1 MGGIAMAAAGAREK
15 CRVSQLPESS
25 GSPSRSAAER
35 EPATGPAERRSPP
48 SASVGAAWLALL
60 AVLGAAFATLPS
72 LHAQQGPVFE
82 AETALMEVEVRVT
95 DGKGRPI
102 ADLRKEEFE
111 LLENGVPQTISTFE
125 FVRQAGRTPSP
136 AEPAAS
142 PPGTGIG
149 RDPAAKELARSTF
162 LYIATRGRREDR
174 LRIYNAVRTFID
186 EHLVPGMLVSIE
198 GSPFT
203 SRRSELDQRL
213 DEMLARS
220 GRLGGASFIDTLA
233 VDLAR
238 EDIQYSES
246 LESLI
251 DETNDEFAEEL
262 EEIADR
268 SALYRRIRMLEYI
281 DLIRALSVY
290 PGRKIVV
297 LFSTGL
303 PVDEDNIDIM
313 EMLEDEAT
321 RRRVRFYV
329 SDVSGLTATPPGGD
343 AEAGVDFNSL
353 FGDPTNNRFATQAQQ
368 RQDSQDGLFELA
380 RRTGGRAVL
389 NSNDF
394 GEVFDVVLR
403 ESSDYYLV
411 GYYPRE
417 PEQRGR
423 HRRVRVR
430 VLREGVH
437 VTHQRGYYEERP
449 FDRMSRS
456 EKNLILYE
464 ALNFDTPY
472 ADLPLRADFEFF
484 HDSRGGPTLVYAVGL
499 HSRDIPSKQGRDSTT
514 VKLTV
519 IAQAKPKRGPD
530 ERPSPSVLD
539 ERRFEMQLDSAA
551 FDRLADDPNSWLHY
565 GSQMPLKPGDYDW
578 KVVVRDDLSGALGS
592 YQTTLRVPQPKPQ
605 VSASSLL
612 LTSRIED
619 VGNAGKRRTSTKGPE
634 NVLEV
639 DGSRF
644 YAAAVK
650 SFRKGDAIYLLYD
663 IYNPSD
669 ESQADLIAP
678 KLALYRGREPIKQI
692 PVSGHQTV
700 AQPDASRIR
709 YLAALETSGLPAGT
723 YIIAAMVDTQ
733 PTQHSAIFR
742 GFRIVAPAPG
752 PAESAAAN

>member
-1 MGGIAMAAAGAREK
+1 MEAVAGPTGGSRHALRSESPAYRHFDGAGGRGPATVPCEGPAAA
-15 CRVSQLPESS
+15 SQFP
-25 GSPSRSAAER
+25 
-35 EPATGPAERRSPP
+35 
-48 SASVGAAWLALL
+48 GAAGLALF
-60 AVLGAAFATLPS
+60 AVLAAAFAIPLS
-72 LHAQQGPVFE
+72 LRAQQGPVFE
-82 AETALMEVEVRVT
+82 AEIALMEVEVRVT
-95 DGKGRPI
+95 DRRGHPV
-102 ADLRKEEFE
+102 ADLRKEDFE
-111 LLENGVPQTISTFE
+111 LLENGEPQAISTFE
-125 FVRQAGRTPSP
+125 FVRQAGTVPNEAGTLGVESRTEDERNP
-136 AEPAAS
+136 AS
-142 PPGTGIG
+142 N
-149 RDPAAKELARSTF
+149 ELARSTF
-162 LYIATRGRREDR
+162 LYIATRGRREDQQ
-174 LRIYNAVRTFID
+174 RINHAVRTFID
-186 EHLVPGMLVSIE
+186 ESLVPGMLVSIE

-203 SRRSELDQRL
+203 SRRSELDRHL
-213 DEMLARS
+213 EEMLARS
-220 GRLGGASFIDTLA
+220 GAMGGASFIDTLA

-251 DETNDEFAEEL
+251 EETNDDFAEEL

-268 SALYRRIRMLEYI
+268 AALYRRIRMLEYI

-343 AEAGVDFNSL
+343 AEARVDINSL
-353 FGDPTNNRFATQAQQ
+353 FGDPTNNRFAMQSQQ

-411 GYYPRE
+411 GYYPRD

-423 HRRVRVR
+423 HRRIKVR
-430 VLREGVH
+430 VLREGVR
-437 VTHQRGYYEERP
+437 VSHQRGYYEERP
-449 FDRMSRS
+449 FERMSRS

-484 HDSRGGPTLVYAVGL
+484 HDSTGAPTLVYAVGL
-499 HSRDIPSKQGRDSTT
+499 HSKDIPARQEKGGTA

-519 IAQAKPKRGPD
+519 IAQAKPKRRPD

-539 ERRFEMQLDSAA
+539 ERRFEMELDSTA
-551 FDRLADDPNSWLHY
+551 FNRLADDPNSWLHY
-565 GSQMPLKPGDYDW
+565 GSQMPLKPGEYDW

-592 YQTTLRVPQPKPQ
+592 YQTTLRVPQPQPQ
-605 VSASSLL
+605 LSASSLL

-619 VGNAGKRRTSTKGPE
+619 VGKAANRRASNKGPE

-639 DGSRF
+639 EGSRF

-663 IYNPSD
+663 LYNPSR
-669 ESQADLIAP
+669 ESLADLVAP

-692 PVSGHQTV
+692 PVTGHQTV
-700 AQPDASRIR
+700 DDPDSNRIR
-709 YLAALETSGLPAGT
+709 YLAALETSGLAAGAYT
-723 YIIAAMVDTQ
+723 IAAMVDTQ
-733 PTQHSAIFR
+733 PDTRSAIYR
-742 GFRIVAPAPG
+742 GFRIVAPTPE
-752 PAESAAAN
+752 PSAVASTN